1 MPAPL
6 SQQFYVHGS
15 PNRIP
20 TGEEVLPASKVS
32 TPEHIANRNS
42 NNRDYQ
48 PNRVYMTPQPIAA
61 LQYTWTD
68 EDILNKNKQPSGYIH
83 VVEPIG
89 QLRRDTSSQ
98 GAIFAGAKH
107 ARGARVVGSFPAKG
121 LITGQ
126 VDTQEEADAY
136 ENYLK
141 HLESRNK

>member
-32 TPEHIANRNS
+32 TPEHIASRNAV
-42 NNRDYQ
+42 NQDYR
-48 PNRVYMTPQPIAA
+48 PNRVYMAPMPITA
-61 LQYTWTD
+61 LQYSWSD
-68 EDILNKNKQPSGYIH
+68 DDITSKREHPSGYIH

-89 QLRRDTSSQ
+89 QVQKDKSSRD
-98 GAIFAGAKH
+98 AIVSGAKH
-107 ARGARVVGSFPAKG
+107 ARGARVIGSFPAKS

-126 VDTQEEADAY
+126 VDTQEEADVFN
-136 ENYLK
+136 NYVQ
-141 HLESRNK
+141 HLNQRNK